1 MAELFRLEDPL
12 TESNCYILGSGDGA
26 VVIDPNR
33 ADAPLSCL
41 EAHGWSAELILLTHE
56 HCDHMGGLEEL
67 RRCYPKAVTV
77 ASEACSAGLGDE
89 VQNMSRWMEVY
100 LAFQG
105 KRDVSYPPFTCR
117 PADLTYAQTWQGTWR
132 GHTIRCV
139 SLPGHSPGS
148 CGIFWDDDL
157 FFSGDYLIPDSQVI
171 LRLPRGSAQ
180 DYADHTKPFLDRLPA
195 GLRILPG
202 HGLPYTR
209 TTGGDGL

>member
-1 MAELFRLEDPL
+1 MAELIRLEDPL
-12 TESNCYILGSGDGA
+12 TGGNCYILGCEGGA

-33 ADAPLSCL
+33 ADAPIACL
-41 EAHGWSAELILLTHE
+41 EEHGWAAELILLTHE

-67 RRCYPKAVTV
+67 RRHWPQAVTA

-117 PADLTYAQTWQGTWR
+117 PVDLTFAQSWQHTWR
-132 GHTIRCV
+132 GHAIRCV
-139 SLPGHSPGS
+139 ALPGHSPGS
-148 CGIFWDDDL
+148 CGIFWDEDM
-157 FFSGDYLIPDSQVI
+157 FFSGDYLIPDSEVV
-171 LRLPRGSAQ
+171 LRLPRGNAQ
-180 DYADHTKPFLDRLPA
+180 DYETYTKPFLDKLPA

-209 TTGGDGL
+209 TAGGK